1 MNKIM
6 NKLLLTGDK
15 YMPELVLKQP
25 GLFALEI
32 DLYLEKASNLKHLY
46 RNKLDKACF
55 AYDAAYFDSNK
66 LAQIIISDKIFKDRT
81 YEVARSHGCDGYQTS
96 LASMIFK
103 FFNKNQELQW
113 QARLERV

>member
-1 MNKIM
+1 MFVGKKSTFIKSQGLSNTSNDQFKMNKIM

-15 YMPELVLKQP
+15 FMPELVLKQP

-66 LAQIIISDKIFKDRT
+66 LAQINYFR
-81 YEVARSHGCDGYQTS
+81 
-96 LASMIFK
+96 
-103 FFNKNQELQW
+103 
-113 QARLERV
+113 